1 MKYEDYNKKIE
12 KISNVLKTNDN
23 LVTTN
28 RKGHNHRDLN
38 FKKNQK
44 RINTNDLDSILS
56 INENYIDCESAV
68 TVGKINRM
76 TIQKEKIVPSLPE
89 GDNFTV
95 GGCLGGIAL
104 GSNSYSNGFFN
115 NINSLSVDTGT
126 GYNDSV
132 QINGTYTGTA
142 SSIKLRLINSN
153 GDIVNRY
160 EGNISDGT
168 IQNIYLQP
176 TKSGNYSL

>member
-1 MKYEDYNKKIE
+1 MKYDDYNKKIE

-76 TIQKEKIVPSLPE
+76 TIQKEKIVH
-89 GDNFTV
+89 
-95 GGCLGGIAL
+95 
-104 GSNSYSNGFFN
+104 
-115 NINSLSVDTGT
+115 
-126 GYNDSV
+126 
-132 QINGTYTGTA
+132 
-142 SSIKLRLINSN
+142 RL
-153 GDIVNRY
+153 
-160 EGNISDGT
+160 
-168 IQNIYLQP
+168 L
-176 TKSGNYSL
+176 K

>member
-1 MKYEDYNKKIE
+1 MKYDDYNKKIE

-115 NINSLSVDTGT
+115 NNVIDFDIILGNGEILKDVSVD
-126 GYNDSV
+126 
-132 QINGTYTGTA
+132 
-142 SSIKLRLINSN
+142 KNS
-153 GDIVNRY
+153 DLY
-160 EGNISDGT
+160 
-168 IQNIYLQP
+168 
-176 TKSGNYSL
+176 